1 MARLDD
7 DAWRKDVPSAPQRS
21 DAPIAS
27 DRADGRVVA
36 KRTPGFTAYCALVAK
51 DVRQELRTHDM
62 LTSMGLYSVVVLMVF
77 GVMFMQAGDGLD
89 VLSVA
94 GGLVWALIVLASLMG
109 LGRSFS
115 FEREQGCLEG
125 VLLAPID
132 RSVVYLAKLTTNL
145 LFLGAVEAVTLP
157 PFWFFFLVAESLPG
171 AFALSVAPIVL
182 GTVGISAVGTLLS
195 TITMHARGRDVL
207 LAVLFVPAVFPLLYC
222 CVAAT
227 SAALLCP
234 AGWEATF
241 FNGVVG
247 SAGFDVIMSVLAW
260 LFYDYVVSA

>member
-1 MARLDD
+1 MAQLRDD
-7 DAWRKDVPSAPQRS
+7 VRRADGRSAPQR
-21 DAPIAS
+21 AEGRAS
-27 DRADGRVVA
+27 AR
-36 KRTPGFTAYCALVAK
+36 RTSGLAAYRALVAK

-89 VLSVA
+89 ALSVA
-94 GGLVWALIVLASLMG
+94 GGLVWVLIVLASLMG

-132 RSVVYLAKLTTNL
+132 RSVIYLAKLTTNL

-157 PFWFFFLVAESLPG
+157 LFWFFFLVGEPLPG
-171 AFALSVAPIVL
+171 TFALSLASIVL

-207 LAVLFVPAVFPLLYC
+207 LAVLFVPAVFPLLYS

-227 SAALLCP
+227 SAALMCP
-234 AGWEATF
+234 TGWETTF

-260 LFYDYVVSA
+260 LFYDYVVSV